1 MRYSRCC
8 LLSSRNSSL
17 FKAVE
22 LDDWDKREQLRHAM
36 LDAML
41 LGTRFSS
48 CSVQVPTNTRR
59 SYEMFSG
66 GCATENLLNV
76 GRRRCSSSAS
86 LFHSNNHRC
95 ASFSR
100 GIFSYL
106 SFLFCFSPVSFFWN
120 IFSAGR
126 FHKENIAETKF
137 RGGSKWLNWQSRLP
151 RDGKFLIDSTNL
163 CTVDLYHFVLVLRTP
178 EFRPLLLVRGI

>member
-22 LDDWDKREQLRHAM
+22 LDDWDEREQLRHAM

-106 SFLFCFSPVSFFWN
+106 SFLFCFSPVSFFG
-120 IFSAGR
+120 IFSPLDAFTKR
-126 FHKENIAETKF
+126 TSPKRNSEAEASGLIGKADCHEM
-137 RGGSKWLNWQSRLP
+137 GSS
-151 RDGKFLIDSTNL
+151 
-163 CTVDLYHFVLVLRTP
+163 
-178 EFRPLLLVRGI
+178 